1 MYRGITEDDPR
12 STLAH
17 FGVKGMKW
25 GIRRY
30 QNKNDNTTAADK
42 RRYSDKEISD
52 YRKRKISE
60 APTKAESPRG
70 ANKGWYRNAPK
81 STLVREMRREEA
93 ESLKAQKKKAT
104 ESVTKH
110 RTRDR
115 SINSKPLSKESLKKA
130 TIKGANIVSKLML
143 ASVVDDVFYGG
154 AGKKTVKAAGRA
166 ATEAWLYKHGSISV
180 TWLD

>member
-1 MYRGITEDDPR
+1 MYKGITEDDPR
-12 STLAH
+12 SSLAH

-25 GIRRY
+25 GVRRY
-30 QNKNDNTTAADK
+30 QNKDGSLTASGK

-60 APTKAESPRG
+60 APTKADSPRG

-93 ESLKAQKKKAT
+93 ESLKVQKKKST
-104 ESVTKH
+104 ESAAKQ
-110 RTRDR
+110 
-115 SINSKPLSKESLKKA
+115 LSKETLRKA
-130 TIKGANIVSKLML
+130 TIRGANIASKLML
-143 ASVVDDVFYGG
+143 TSVVDDVFYGG
-154 AGKKTVKAAGRA
+154 AGKKAVKAAGRA

-180 TWLD
+180 TWLN